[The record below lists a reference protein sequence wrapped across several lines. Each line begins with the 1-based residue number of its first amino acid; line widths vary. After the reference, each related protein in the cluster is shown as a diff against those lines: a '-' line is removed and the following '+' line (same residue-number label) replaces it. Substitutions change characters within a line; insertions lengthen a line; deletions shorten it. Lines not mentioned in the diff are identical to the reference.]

1 MTRAIWI
8 CAVLSLVATWA
19 MFRAPTGQADLVGT
33 ALRTVA
39 VTALFALL
47 GRLVGT
53 AKNRRPPSPQADRV
67 VITILATVAV
77 QVLAAWLAPGPSWV
91 AAVWYLAL
99 FAAGMLFNR
108 WCEAPARYAVL
119 AAIFTVLATSVILM
133 ALSAARPLEE
143 GELMS
148 TALHRALWPNVTRVA
163 AHPADAAWMW
173 LAWRVTDRLRPK
185 EARKIKSIWRIPSRR
200 PQSKRHSTRRP
211 VKPPRF
217 RA

>member
-108 WCEAPARYAVL
+108 WCEAPARYAGEMAVGGL
-119 AAIFTVLATSVILM
+119 PGLLGRLGAIFS
-133 ALSAARPLEE
+133 SASCCA
-143 GELMS
+143 M
-148 TALHRALWPNVTRVA
+148 
-163 AHPADAAWMW
+163 
-173 LAWRVTDRLRPK
+173 
-185 EARKIKSIWRIPSRR
+185 
-200 PQSKRHSTRRP
+200 
-211 VKPPRF
+211 PRSEF
-217 RA
+217 VSE

>member
-8 CAVLSLVATWA
+8 SAVLCIVATWA
-19 MFRAPTGQADLVGT
+19 MFRAPTGQADPVGT
-33 ALRTVA
+33 VLRTAA
-39 VTALFALL
+39 VTTLFALL
-47 GRLVGT
+47 GRLVGV

-77 QVLAAWLAPGPSWV
+77 QVTATWLAPGPLWV

-119 AAIFTVLATSVILM
+119 AAIFTVCATSVILM

-148 TALHRALWPNVTRVA
+148 TALLRALWPNVTRIA

-173 LAWRVTDRLRPK
+173 LAWRVADRLRPK
-185 EARKIKSIWRIPSRR
+185 EARKVKSIWRIPARR
-200 PQSKRHSTRRP
+200 PQPRRSSTRRP
-211 VKPPRF
+211 ATPPRS